1 MAVKKKNAK
10 SGGLGTEIG
19 LNGRYKEDF
28 EAAMRETRLRLE
40 AERAEKQKKLKE
52 FEDSYNVA
60 LEDNYRK
67 ICPVLL
73 KSMGIDI
80 YPSFNEL
87 LSRPELL
94 EILDKKNDFSAVFVS
109 DNDFLKDVA
118 SFIGSDEIVK
128 EALKEYINSLN
139 HNKKSETEQE
149 SEVSETETESVSGME
164 SEIGGAETEP
174 ELGISGLV

>member
-28 EAAMRETRLRLE
+28 EAAMRETRLKLE

-52 FEDSYNVA
+52 FEDSYNAA

-73 KSMGIDI
+73 NSIAINI
-80 YPSFNEL
+80 YPSFSEL
-87 LSRPELL
+87 LSRSDLL
-94 EILDKKNDFSAVFVS
+94 EILDAKNDFSAVFVS
-109 DNDFLKDVA
+109 DNDFVKNVA
-118 SFIGSDEIVK
+118 SFIGSDEIIK
-128 EALKEYINSLN
+128 EALREYVDSLSQD
-139 HNKKSETEQE
+139 KKSETKQE
-149 SEVSETETESVSGME
+149 SEVNA
-164 SEIGGAETEP
+164 AEAEP

>member
-28 EAAMRETRLRLE
+28 EAAMRETRLKLE

-73 KSMGIDI
+73 KSIGINI
-80 YPSFNEL
+80 YPSFSEL
-87 LSRPELL
+87 LSRPDLL
-94 EILDKKNDFSAVFVS
+94 EILDAKNDFSAVFVS
-109 DNDFLKDVA
+109 DNDFVKNVA
-118 SFIGSDEIVK
+118 SFIGSDEIIK
-128 EALKEYINSLN
+128 EALREYVDSLSQD
-139 HNKKSETEQE
+139 KKSETKQE
-149 SEVSETETESVSGME
+149 SEVNA
-164 SEIGGAETEP
+164 AETEP

>member
-28 EAAMRETRLRLE
+28 EAAMRETRLKLE

-52 FEDSYNVA
+52 FEDSYNAA

-73 KSMGIDI
+73 KSIGINI
-80 YPSFNEL
+80 YPSFSEL
-87 LSRPELL
+87 LSRPDLL
-94 EILDKKNDFSAVFVS
+94 EILDAKNDFSAVFVS
-109 DNDFLKDVA
+109 DNDFVKNVA
-118 SFIGSDEIVK
+118 SFIGSDEIIK
-128 EALKEYINSLN
+128 EALREYVDSLSQD
-139 HNKKSETEQE
+139 KKSETKQE
-149 SEVSETETESVSGME
+149 SEVNA
-164 SEIGGAETEP
+164 AEAEP

>member
-28 EAAMRETRLRLE
+28 EAAMRETRLKLE

-52 FEDSYNVA
+52 FEDSYNAA

-73 KSMGIDI
+73 KSIGINI
-80 YPSFNEL
+80 YPSFSEL
-87 LSRPELL
+87 LSRPDLL
-94 EILDKKNDFSAVFVS
+94 EILDAKNDFSAVFVS
-109 DNDFLKDVA
+109 DNDFVKNVA
-118 SFIGSDEIVK
+118 SFIGSDEIIK
-128 EALKEYINSLN
+128 EALREYVDSLSQD
-139 HNKKSETEQE
+139 KKSETKQE
-149 SEVSETETESVSGME
+149 SEVNA
-164 SEIGGAETEP
+164 AETEP